1 MNYPLYNNALCPKIW
16 NINEDGP
23 KLDNE
28 VRKNLIKIS
37 MDFVK
42 DLKTNN
48 NLDVKIED
56 IVMIGS
62 LTNYNWTPYSD
73 VDLHIITDYSRLD
86 MSKEDAQTM
95 FDAIKANWNSKHDI
109 MMKEH
114 DVELY
119 VQDKD
124 YEPVSASEYSVLKNE
139 WLKEPVKE
147 KPNFNKKLIKKK
159 YDEYKSKISK
169 LSNEKDVVGLKKLL
183 DKLYKFRQAGL
194 DKGGELSEENIVF
207 KILRA
212 KGHLDK
218 IKDGMTK
225 IYDKKMSVDEGLF
238 SNMFGSPDTIK
249 YGVDSY
255 DGGRHYNVT
264 KDGKQIGSARVEDSN
279 DGNSILLDI
288 WVKSSHRNLGIGK
301 KLMDMIL
308 KKEKK
313 TIKLEPSD
321 QMTKD
326 WYTRLGFVPTGEGNW
341 MELKIKDGVTKIYN
355 DKMSIDE
362 SDSQIT
368 ISKGGYKL
376 DVQKVANAILDYA
389 KEHGEYPD
397 INPLLN
403 PLVIR
408 YNKNIDDVH
417 HDVTK
422 AFRRLTSILIEKA
435 S

>member
-37 MDFVK
+37 MDFVN

-218 IKDGMTK
+218 IKDTVASM
-225 IYDKKMSVDEGLF
+225 YDDKMSVDEGFF
-238 SNMFGSPDTIK
+238 SNIFGSSDTIK

-264 KDGKQIGSARVEDSN
+264 NDGKKVGGATVEDSN

-288 WVKSSHRNLGIGK
+288 WVKPSRRNLGIGK

-341 MELKIKDGVTKIYN
+341 MELKIKDGMTKIY
-355 DKMSIDE
+355 DKKMS
-362 SDSQIT
+362 
-368 ISKGGYKL
+368 
-376 DVQKVANAILDYA
+376 V
-389 KEHGEYPD
+389 KETEFN
-397 INPLLN
+397 IN
-403 PLVIR
+403 
-408 YNKNIDDVH
+408 
-417 HDVTK
+417 
-422 AFRRLTSILIEKA
+422 
-435 S
+435 

>member
-1 MNYPLYNNALCPKIW
+1 MNYPLYNNTLCPKIW

-119 VQDKD
+119 VQDKE

-225 IYDKKMSVDEGLF
+225 IYDKKMSV
-238 SNMFGSPDTIK
+238 
-249 YGVDSY
+249 
-255 DGGRHYNVT
+255 
-264 KDGKQIGSARVEDSN
+264 
-279 DGNSILLDI
+279 
-288 WVKSSHRNLGIGK
+288 
-301 KLMDMIL
+301 
-308 KKEKK
+308 KE
-313 TIKLEPSD
+313 TE
-321 QMTKD
+321 
-326 WYTRLGFVPTGEGNW
+326 FN
-341 MELKIKDGVTKIYN
+341 
-355 DKMSIDE
+355 
-362 SDSQIT
+362 
-368 ISKGGYKL
+368 
-376 DVQKVANAILDYA
+376 
-389 KEHGEYPD
+389 
-397 INPLLN
+397 IN
-403 PLVIR
+403 
-408 YNKNIDDVH
+408 
-417 HDVTK
+417 
-422 AFRRLTSILIEKA
+422 
-435 S
+435 

>member
-37 MDFVK
+37 MDFVN

-147 KPNFNKKLIKKK
+147 KPNFNKKLI
-159 YDEYKSKISK
+159 I
-169 LSNEKDVVGLKKLL
+169 
-183 DKLYKFRQAGL
+183 F
-194 DKGGELSEENIVF
+194 
-207 KILRA
+207 
-212 KGHLDK
+212 
-218 IKDGMTK
+218 
-225 IYDKKMSVDEGLF
+225 
-238 SNMFGSPDTIK
+238 
-249 YGVDSY
+249 
-255 DGGRHYNVT
+255 
-264 KDGKQIGSARVEDSN
+264 
-279 DGNSILLDI
+279 
-288 WVKSSHRNLGIGK
+288 
-301 KLMDMIL
+301 
-308 KKEKK
+308 
-313 TIKLEPSD
+313 
-321 QMTKD
+321 
-326 WYTRLGFVPTGEGNW
+326 
-341 MELKIKDGVTKIYN
+341 
-355 DKMSIDE
+355 
-362 SDSQIT
+362 
-368 ISKGGYKL
+368 
-376 DVQKVANAILDYA
+376 
-389 KEHGEYPD
+389 
-397 INPLLN
+397 
-403 PLVIR
+403 
-408 YNKNIDDVH
+408 
-417 HDVTK
+417 
-422 AFRRLTSILIEKA
+422 
-435 S
+435 